1 TLRIDSKLLDE
12 AESAVEGQTRQQA
25 AEILRQ
31 KVATVGKEGQPGEQV
46 RCVVSVAMLTEGW
59 DAQNVT
65 QILGLRA
72 FTSQLLC
79 EQVVGRGL
87 RRTNYDDFTEPEY
100 VDVYGVPFE
109 VIPVK
114 KGAVG
119 RTAIAKPHIV
129 VKALPERESLA
140 ITFPRVEGYVMDVK
154 HR

>member
-1 TLRIDSKLLDE
+1 
-12 AESAVEGQTRQQA
+12 
-25 AEILRQ
+25 
-31 KVATVGKEGQPGEQV
+31 
-46 RCVVSVAMLTEGW
+46 MLNEGW

-87 RRTNYDDFTEPEY
+87 RRLNYDDFSQPEY

-114 KGAVG
+114 KS
-119 RTAIAKPHIV
+119 H
-129 VKALPERESLA
+129 
-140 ITFPRVEGYVMDVK
+140 
-154 HR
+154 